1 MEKLVNICGHE
12 LYIMRTATNKDGA
25 TEHAYRLQ
33 LNNGFIYYGSF
44 TDTPKNS
51 DELNSTLWEVAMM
64 TSAPHGMNTWAV
76 KYCLKIYGR
85 HCHERKKVFQ
95 KASSHH
101 E

>member
-1 MEKLVNICGHE
+1 MERNIKISGHE

-51 DELNSTLWEVAMM
+51 DELNSTLWESSYDDFR
-64 TSAPHGMNTWAV
+64 TSWNEHVGSEVLPEDLWEA
-76 KYCLKIYGR
+76 L
-85 HCHERKKVFQ
+85 
-95 KASSHH
+95 S
-101 E
+101 